1 MLLKKLGRL
10 ALNKCPGVRPISI
23 IGEFSRKSLGKVMPL
38 VTCMDVE
45 EVCEIEQLCS
55 GLKAGIKGLI
65 HGM

>member
-1 MLLKKLGRL
+1 
-10 ALNKCPGVRPISI
+10 
-23 IGEFSRKSLGKVMPL
+23 MPL